1 MGPVAYKIRVIELTG
16 NVRINVTLEC
26 VLATTFALE
35 KQYDLHI
42 LSVCVC
48 MSVCSVSYPACN
60 ASAPFCHLWPHPPY
74 NIFPLYPTN
83 GTIFEK
89 KSY

>member
-48 MSVCSVSYPACN
+48 V
-60 ASAPFCHLWPHPPY
+60 
-74 NIFPLYPTN
+74 
-83 GTIFEK
+83 
-89 KSY
+89 